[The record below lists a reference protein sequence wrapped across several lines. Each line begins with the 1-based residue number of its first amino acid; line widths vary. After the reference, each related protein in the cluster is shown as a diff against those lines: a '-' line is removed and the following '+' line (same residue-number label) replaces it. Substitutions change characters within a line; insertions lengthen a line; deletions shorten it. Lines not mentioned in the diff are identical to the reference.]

1 MYLQASEL
9 NWGLSVNKLSD
20 VKCSEV
26 GLSDVIVVNWSEL
39 QWCSCGLNCFVH
51 SGDFVLKFLGYTVA
65 M

>member
-26 GLSDVIVVNWSEL
+26 GLSDVIVVN
-39 QWCSCGLNCFVH
+39 
-51 SGDFVLKFLGYTVA
+51 
-65 M
+65 